1 MDYVFSNQ
9 IIEELSNR
17 AKLYRIS
24 YPLTQ
29 SELADKA
36 GVSLRSVQKF
46 ESGKDIQMDIF
57 IKILIALGLGQNINI
72 LIPDMANR
80 PSAAVARAKGVERK
94 RVRKKKDIKPNRT
107 FKWGDE
113 INE

>member
-1 MDYVFSNQ
+1 MDYIFSNQ

-46 ESGKDIQMDIF
+46 ESGKDVQMDIF
-57 IKILIALGLGQNINI
+57 IKIFIALGLGKNFNM
-72 LIPDMANR
+72 LIPDMENR
-80 PSAAVARAKGVERK
+80 PSTAVARAKGAERK
-94 RVRKKKDIKPNRT
+94 RVRKKKDNNANRT

-113 INE
+113 IDE

>member
-1 MDYVFSNQ
+1 MDYIFSNQ
-9 IIEELSNR
+9 IIEELARR
-17 AKLYRIS
+17 AKQYRIA

-46 ESGKDIQMDIF
+46 ESGKDVQLDIF
-57 IKILIALGLGQNINI
+57 IKIVMALDLSNNFEM
-72 LIPDMANR
+72 LIPDMSER
-80 PSAAVARAKGVERK
+80 PSAYLARAKGNTRI
-94 RVRKKKDIKPNRT
+94 RVRKKKEQANDRI

-113 INE
+113 Q